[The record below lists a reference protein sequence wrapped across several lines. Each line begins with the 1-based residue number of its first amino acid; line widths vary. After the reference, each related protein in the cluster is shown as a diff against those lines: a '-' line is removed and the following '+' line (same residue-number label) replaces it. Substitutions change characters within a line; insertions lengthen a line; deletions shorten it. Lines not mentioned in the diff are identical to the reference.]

1 MLFLPS
7 KFLSMEFNADALKAD
22 LNKLYGSDNP
32 DNQLMRRL
40 LSAKGD
46 EAVTLRSFAND
57 IKQKHLDNFV
67 YFRGLTEFSN
77 KCSKN
82 CYYCGIRAGN
92 KNVERY
98 DVSDEDILDAVRFAH
113 EHNYG
118 SVVLQAGERSDKA
131 FINRVDNLLKK
142 IKQISNNELGITIS
156 LGEQTYETFQRWFES
171 GAHRYLLRIES
182 SNKTLYY
189 KIHPENEKHSYEKR
203 LQALYD
209 LKDIGYQTGTG
220 VMIGLPFQTRDD
232 LVGDLNFMR
241 NFDID
246 MVGMGPYIEHK
257 DTPLYEYRHQ
267 LMPQKDRF
275 EMTLNMISLL
285 RILMPDI
292 NMASATAL
300 QAIDPMGREKALKAG
315 ANVIMPNVTPGMY
328 RNDYKLYEN
337 KPCTDEE
344 ASDCV
349 SCLEMRIGLTGNKVG
364 YGKWGD
370 SKHYYNRRQ
379 KQ

>member
-1 MLFLPS
+1 
-7 KFLSMEFNADALKAD
+7 MEFNAAALKAE
-22 LNKLYGSDNP
+22 LNKLYRSDNP
-32 DNQLMRRL
+32 DNQLTRKL

-46 EAVTLRSFAND
+46 EAVTLRSFANE

-98 DVSDEDILDAVRFAH
+98 DVSDNDILDAVRFAH

-118 SVVLQAGERSDKA
+118 SVVLQAGERSDKT
-131 FINRVDNLLKK
+131 FIERVDNLLKK

-182 SNKTLYY
+182 SNKELYY
-189 KIHPENEKHSYEKR
+189 KIHPQNEKHSFDKR
-203 LQALYD
+203 LQALHD

-241 NFDID
+241 TFDID
-246 MVGMGPYIEHK
+246 MVGMGPYIDHK
-257 DTPLYEYRHQ
+257 DTPLYEYRDQ

-370 SKHYYNRRQ
+370 SKHYYNRR
-379 KQ
+379 KN